1 MDLRRDCELWTSSNV
16 ETVIGYGT
24 FKVGLNLFCITLCLG
39 MAPIDAC
46 V

>member
-1 MDLRRDCELWTSSNV
+1 MNLRRDFEVWPFNIV

-24 FKVGLNLFCITLCLG
+24 FKVGLNVFCIMLRLG
-39 MAPIDAC
+39 MAPIDSL